1 MKISSRSLF
10 VAMPMLVAVALPL
23 SAHAETQLKPGLWE
37 YKMTMQMAG
46 MPSIPGMPGLGGAPM
61 SVRRCLTAED
71 AENPQ
76 RALEVS
82 NSKQQC
88 VQEDFKTEG
97 NKVSFKVRCTG
108 EPAGTG
114 NGEFTIAEDHLE
126 GTMKIRMA
134 NSPLGN
140 MEMSQIVSGKRL
152 GDCTK

>member
-1 MKISSRSLF
+1 MKGTRRSLF
-10 VAMPMLVAVALPL
+10 VTVSLFITVALP
-23 SAHAETQLKPGLWE
+23 SGAQAETQLKPGLWE

-46 MPSIPGMPGLGGAPM
+46 MPNIPGMPGLGGAPM
-61 SVRRCLTAED
+61 SATRCLTAED
-71 AENPQ
+71 VKNPE

-88 VQEDFKTEG
+88 VQEDFKSEG
-97 NKVSFKVRCTG
+97 NKISFKVRCTG

-114 NGEFTIAEDHLE
+114 NGEFTVAEDHLE

-140 MEMSQIVSGKRL
+140 MEMSQIVSGKRI
-152 GDCTK
+152 GDCKQ